1 MYVVHRR
8 IPPGACWHLDLP
20 VLYRTPTPHGAQAVR
35 SIRILWCVLTPALVA
50 AQTPAGTSAAQ
61 ATPRA
66 AIDVRRLDSAV
77 TATMQQRRIPG
88 ASIALVRGGRIEVVK
103 AYGFAS
109 LEPRVPVDTATR
121 FAIGSVTKQFIASV
135 ALLLQEDGVLSLHDT
150 VAKWYPTIT
159 RANEITLLDLVNH
172 VSGYHDYYPLDFVD
186 RPMAQP
192 TTAEQIIAKFATA
205 PLDFDPGTRWSYSNT
220 GYTIL
225 GRVIERVTG
234 KPLGTLLDERIF
246 QPLGMRQ
253 TVFEPTTPDRRASG
267 YVSWALG
274 DPEPALLEGPGW
286 IGAAGGIWSTA
297 TDLARWNLALM
308 RPGFLSP
315 ASRAVLFGERTLRDG
330 IPTGYAGGI
339 GVARRDGRTIYQ
351 HGGAT
356 SGFAASS
363 AFVPED
369 TAAVVVLVNSD
380 QSVVSAVPIDLVSP
394 PRTAVA
400 SAPPQRAQPPIPPP
414 TPRGAP
420 AQRAAVDFF
429 RALQRGQVDRSMLG
443 EEYSAFLTPARIASA
458 ARSLAPLGAV
468 TKAETLSR
476 WERGGMEV
484 AVVRLS
490 FATRTVSTLMYRTPD
505 GAIQQYL
512 LW

>member
-1 MYVVHRR
+1 VR
-8 IPPGACWHLDLP
+8 ISC
-20 VLYRTPTPHGAQAVR
+20 V
-35 SIRILWCVLTPALVA
+35 LWCILAPALA
-50 AQTPAGTSAAQ
+50 TAQTPATSPAPPSSA
-61 ATPRA
+61 PRA
-66 AIDVRRLDSAV
+66 ALDVRRIDSAV
-77 TATMQQRRIPG
+77 TAAMQQRRVPG
-88 ASIALVRGGRIEVVK
+88 ASIALVRGGRIELVK

-109 LEPRVPVDTATR
+109 LEPRVPADTTTR
-121 FAIGSVTKQFIASV
+121 FAIGSVTKQFMASL

-159 RANEITLLDLVNH
+159 RANEITLLDLINH

-192 TTAEQIIAKFATA
+192 TTAEEIIAKFATA

-234 KPLGTLLDERIF
+234 KPLDRLLDERIF
-246 QPLGMRQ
+246 QPLGMRR
-253 TVFEPTTPDRRASG
+253 TVYEPTTPDGRASG

-297 TDLARWNLALM
+297 ADLARWNLALM

-315 ASRAVLFGERTLRDG
+315 ASRAVLFGERMLRDG
-330 IPTGYAGGI
+330 SPTGYAGGLGI
-339 GVARRDGRTIYQ
+339 NRAGGRTIYQ

-369 TAAVVVLVNSD
+369 TAAVVVLVNCD
-380 QSVVSAVPIDLVSP
+380 QSVSAAVPITLVSP
-394 PRTAVA
+394 PRTTTAA
-400 SAPPQRAQPPIPPP
+400 AAPTRAQQPVPPP

-420 AQRAAVDFF
+420 AQQAAVDFF
-429 RALQRGQVDRSMLG
+429 GALQRGQINRSTLG
-443 EEYSAFLTPARIASA
+443 DEYSAFLTPARIASA
-458 ARSLAPLGAV
+458 ARSLAPLGQI
-468 TKAETLSR
+468 TKSEVLSR

-490 FATRTVSTLMYRTPD
+490 FATRSVSTLMYRTPD

>member
-1 MYVVHRR
+1 VRR
-8 IPPGACWHLDLP
+8 
-20 VLYRTPTPHGAQAVR
+20 V
-35 SIRILWCVLTPALVA
+35 CVLWLVLAPALAA
-50 AQTPAGTSAAQ
+50 AQTTATSPAPRSSAA
-61 ATPRA
+61 RA
-66 AIDVRRLDSAV
+66 ALDLRRLDSAV
-77 TATMQQRRIPG
+77 TAAMRQRRVPG
-88 ASIALVRGGRIEVVK
+88 ASIALVRGGRIEYVK

-109 LEPRVPVDTATR
+109 LDPRVPADTTTR
-121 FAIGSVTKQFIASV
+121 FAIGSVTKQFIASL
-135 ALLLQEDGVLSLHDT
+135 ALLLQEDGYLSLDDT
-150 VAKWYPTIT
+150 VATWYPTIT
-159 RANEITLLDLVNH
+159 RAKEITLLDLINH

-192 TTAEQIIAKFATA
+192 TTAEQIIAKFAGA

-220 GYTIL
+220 GYAIL

-234 KPLGTLLDERIF
+234 KPVGSLLDERVF
-246 QPLGMRQ
+246 QPLGMRR
-253 TVFEPTTPDRRASG
+253 TVYEPTAPDGRASG

-274 DPEPALLEGPGW
+274 DPELAVLEGSGW

-297 TDLARWNLALM
+297 SDLARWNLALM

-315 ASRAVLFGERTLRDG
+315 ASRAVLFGERMLRDG
-330 IPTGYAGGI
+330 TPTGYAGGLGI
-339 GVARRDGRTIYQ
+339 NRVGGRTIYA

-363 AFVPED
+363 GFVPED

-380 QSVVSAVPIDLVSP
+380 QNITGAVPITLVSP
-394 PRTAVA
+394 PRTTTA
-400 SAPPQRAQPPIPPP
+400 SAPPPRAQPPVPPP

-420 AQRAAVDFF
+420 AQQAAVAFF
-429 RALQRGQVDRSMLG
+429 GALQRGQVDRSTLG

-458 ARSLAPLGAV
+458 ARSLAPLGEIKKSEV
-468 TKAETLSR
+468 LSR

-484 AVVRLS
+484 AAVRLS
-490 FATRTVSTLMYRTPD
+490 FATPRTVTTLMYRTPD

-512 LW
+512 VW